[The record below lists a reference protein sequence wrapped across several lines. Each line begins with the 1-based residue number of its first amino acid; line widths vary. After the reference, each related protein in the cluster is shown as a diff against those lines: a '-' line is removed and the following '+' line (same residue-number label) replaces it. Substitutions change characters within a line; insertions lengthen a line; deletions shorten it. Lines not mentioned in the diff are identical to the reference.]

1 MTATDL
7 ETQIRDELAQV
18 AWRLGPL
25 LGLDIVDT
33 LEQRTGDRAPMLA
46 GILTGGDDHQSAE
59 VCIDIIAALWPHS
72 DPPPAWWRTPLGRAL
87 AASAG
92 MDGSEAVSMSVA
104 AAMLGVSPGRA
115 TQLAD
120 GGKLDRHPDG
130 GVTRASVMAR
140 IDTTS

>member
-1 MTATDL
+1 MTDL
-7 ETQIRDELAQV
+7 ERQIVEELAQV
-18 AWRLGPL
+18 GWRLGPL
-25 LGLDIVDT
+25 LGLDIVDL
-33 LEQRTGDRAPMLA
+33 LEQRTQERAAMLA
-46 GILTGGDDHQSAE
+46 ATLTGDDDHQAAE
-59 VCIDIIAALWPHS
+59 VCVDLIACLFPHS
-72 DPPPAWWRTPLGRAL
+72 DPPPEWWRTPLGRAL

-120 GGKLDRHPDG
+120 AGKLGRHPDG

-140 IDTTS
+140 INATGY